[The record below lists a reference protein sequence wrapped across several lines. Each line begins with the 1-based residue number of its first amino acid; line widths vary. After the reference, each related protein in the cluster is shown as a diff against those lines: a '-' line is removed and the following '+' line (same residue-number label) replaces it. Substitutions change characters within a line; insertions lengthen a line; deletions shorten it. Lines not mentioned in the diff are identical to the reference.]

1 MANTT
6 NFGWETPDDTDLVKD
21 GALAM
26 RTLGNA
32 IDTSLVDLKGGTTG
46 QVLSKTSNTD
56 MDFSWVTS
64 DDANAIQNAIVDAKG
79 DLITATAADTPA
91 RLAVGSNGDT
101 LVADSAAT
109 TGLRWQGNYS
119 AGKNKIINGDFNINQ
134 RGFTSS
140 TSSGYGFDRW
150 RLSAVDGTITYSAQT
165 FTAGAAPVS
174 GYEATN
180 FARVASTGQTATN
193 AVSLLAQRIED
204 VRTLAGQTAT
214 ISFWAKAAS
223 GTPKVAVEI
232 EQVFGS
238 GGSPSAS
245 VTVYGGQVTLGTTWQ
260 RYSVTFTGATVI
272 PSLSGKTVG
281 TTANTSELR
290 VLLWTSAG
298 TDFNARTGSLGIQT
312 NTIDFWGVQLEAG
325 SVATAFQTATGTL
338 QGELAACQRYYWRNT
353 NGASTGIFASGGVAF
368 STTQGIV
375 PVVMPVP
382 MRITPTSLDT
392 TGTASNYRL
401 YNGSINTALSAVP
414 TIGAGDST
422 PNVVMLNVTVAS
434 GLTAGSNFQLSA
446 NSSSTAYLG
455 FGAEL

>member
-1 MANTT
+1 MATGRVPTT
-6 NFGWETPDDTDLVKD
+6 
-21 GALAM
+21 
-26 RTLGNA
+26 
-32 IDTSLVDLKGGTTG
+32 
-46 QVLSKTSNTD
+46 
-56 MDFSWVTS
+56 
-64 DDANAIQNAIVDAKG
+64 ANSPLTAKG
-79 DLITATAADTPA
+79 DLFGYSTTQA
-91 RLAVGSNGDT
+91 RVAVGSDGDT
-101 LVADSAAT
+101 LVADSAASV
-109 TGLRWQGNYS
+109 GLRYQGNYA

-134 RGFTSS
+134 RGFSS
-140 TSSGYGFDRW
+140 TTSVSTYLFDRFLFGGASYSSG
-150 RLSAVDGTITYSAQT
+150 VTVSAQT
-165 FTAGAAPVS
+165 FTPGTAPVA
-174 GYEATN
+174 GYESTN
-180 FARVASTGQTATN
+180 YLRMVTALVGAGTSTQ
-193 AVSLLAQRIED
+193 VYFLQRIED
-204 VRTLAGQTAT
+204 VRTFAGQTIT
-214 ISFWAKAAS
+214 VSFWAKANS
-223 GTPKVAVEI
+223 GTPNI
-232 EQVFGS
+232 GIRFNQNFGS
-238 GGSPSAS
+238 GGSTAAFGIVGS
-245 VTVYGGQVTLGTTWQ
+245 VTAITTSWARYSFTVTLPSISGKTLGTGSYLEF
-260 RYSVTFTGATVI
+260 RFYV
-272 PSLSGKTVG
+272 
-281 TTANTSELR
+281 
-290 VLLWTSAG
+290 SAG
-298 TDFNARTGSLGIQT
+298 ASVADVGAIGNQDNTFEFWGIQA
-312 NTIDFWGVQLEAG
+312 EAG

>member
-1 MANTT
+1 MATGRLPDPNTA
-6 NFGWETPDDTDLVKD
+6 P
-21 GALAM
+21 
-26 RTLGNA
+26 
-32 IDTSLVDLKGGTTG
+32 
-46 QVLSKTSNTD
+46 
-56 MDFSWVTS
+56 VT
-64 DDANAIQNAIVDAKG
+64 AKG
-79 DLITATAADTPA
+79 DLYTYSTVPA
-91 RLAVGSNGDT
+91 KLTVGSNGDT

-109 TGLRWQGNYS
+109 TGLRWSGNYA

-134 RGFTSS
+134 RGFSS
-140 TSSGYGFDRW
+140 TTSVSTYLFDRFLFGGASYSSG
-150 RLSAVDGTITYSAQT
+150 VTVSAQT
-165 FTAGAAPVS
+165 FTPGTAPVA
-174 GYEATN
+174 GYESTN
-180 FARVASTGQTATN
+180 YLRMVTALVGAGTSTQ
-193 AVSLLAQRIED
+193 VYFLQRIED
-204 VRTLAGQTAT
+204 VRTFAGQTIT
-214 ISFWAKAAS
+214 VSFWAKANS
-223 GTPKVAVEI
+223 GTPNI
-232 EQVFGS
+232 GIRFNQNFGS
-238 GGSPSAS
+238 GGSTAAFGIVGS
-245 VTVYGGQVTLGTTWQ
+245 VTAITTSWARYSFTVTLPSISGKTLGTGSYLEF
-260 RYSVTFTGATVI
+260 RFYV
-272 PSLSGKTVG
+272 
-281 TTANTSELR
+281 
-290 VLLWTSAG
+290 SAG
-298 TDFNARTGSLGIQT
+298 ASVADVGAIGNQDNTFEFWGIQA
-312 NTIDFWGVQLEAG
+312 EAG